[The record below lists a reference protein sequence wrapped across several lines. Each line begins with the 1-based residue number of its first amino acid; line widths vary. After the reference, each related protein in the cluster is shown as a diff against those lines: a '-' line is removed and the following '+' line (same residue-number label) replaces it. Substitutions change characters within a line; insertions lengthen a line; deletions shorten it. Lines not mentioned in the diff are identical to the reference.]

1 MVPQQQYNVDY
12 GQTITLTCTV
22 TSNPVHTVVYWQK
35 IQNGQPTNINV
46 VSSNKYSGS
55 TVNTPSLTINNVVLS
70 DEASYVCFATN
81 GVGTGQSSQTTV
93 DVAGGKEIFYMIRI
107 YVIFQHI
114 FYINCGKSNDFLETV
129 M

>member
-1 MVPQQQYNVDY
+1 M
-12 GQTITLTCTV
+12 
-22 TSNPVHTVVYWQK
+22 
-35 IQNGQPTNINV
+35 

-129 M
+129 MWYNFETFVLSWQICNLTYILYI